1 MNYKELFN
9 RVVML
14 ISSPAKAWEEIVGEE
29 DKKKVMGAF
38 VYPMIGKQDFKCRR
52 SVDLPQPE
60 GPQRI
65 TNSPC

>member
-14 ISSPAKAWEEIVGEE
+14 ISSPAKAWEEIVGEV

-38 VYPMIGKQDFKCRR
+38 VYPMIGFCGL
-52 SVDLPQPE
+52 SVFIGTFIGNTANKAYPW
-60 GPQRI
+60 R
-65 TNSPC
+65 